1 MLQLLSI
8 LVLTFSLTLI
18 LLGLLTVWLERGLG
32 RWQGIAVMLLGLLV
46 GAGYSLLASRY
57 SILLFGDL
65 IVRVDLPRLM
75 ATALAYTV
83 GVLGGAGLALGLF
96 LWVTGRYQVWQ
107 IRRRVIVTV
116 LLVLLLGIIL
126 TFLAIWVSRQ
136 MG

>member
-126 TFLAIWVSRQ
+126 TFLAIWVSRRL
-136 MG
+136 G